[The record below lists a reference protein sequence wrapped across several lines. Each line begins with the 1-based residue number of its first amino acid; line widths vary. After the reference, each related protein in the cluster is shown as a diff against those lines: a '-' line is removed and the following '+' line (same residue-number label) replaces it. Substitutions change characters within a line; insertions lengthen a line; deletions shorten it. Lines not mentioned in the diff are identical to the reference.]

1 MGTWWLH
8 PRVRTGSISWGFG
21 QREQPQASSQARREL
36 CRQTR
41 VGGWA
46 GVSTFVGTEI
56 CRLMLLA
63 GHTATRQLKAHAPT
77 CGAQR
82 HIATLSPGCQHTS
95 QTDSRPCHLH
105 VQPLLQ
111 VDSTHA
117 GTSCRARVQPWGS
130 EDLAIPAALVLC
142 HPPLWLCNVLMWLST
157 SLETPA
163 TMGHGSAAQQVCTSI
178 PTASTQL

>member
-1 MGTWWLH
+1 
-8 PRVRTGSISWGFG
+8 
-21 QREQPQASSQARREL
+21 
-36 CRQTR
+36 
-41 VGGWA
+41 
-46 GVSTFVGTEI
+46 
-56 CRLMLLA
+56 MLLA

-111 VDSTHA
+111 VDSTRA
-117 GTSCRARVQPWGS
+117 GTSWRAHVQPWGS

-163 TMGHGSAAQQVCTSI
+163 TMGHTDQRPSRSAPPSPQLPPSSDRCWVPGDTLGVGHKCLGHRRSQSQLVSI
-178 PTASTQL
+178 RDISDYPPPVLP